1 MNFSQILTELL
12 VQTKQSQAD
21 LARFVGV
28 KPNTVSD
35 WINKGTSPKIEHLYR
50 IADFFSVSFD
60 YLFKGEE
67 ISTNN
72 NIYARDLNNSKIV
85 GGHDNSVSKNITY
98 GTPEDLTKFA
108 LSENDEELL
117 KIFRSLPT
125 RERIKLL
132 GIVYDFEEQYRK
144 SNT

>member
-1 MNFSQILTELL
+1 MNFNQILTELL

-72 NIYARDLNNSKIV
+72 SIYARDLNNSKIV

-98 GTPEDLTKFA
+98 GTSEDSTKLT

-125 RERIKLL
+125 RERVKLL